1 MSRPPTPRHLGP
13 YSPRHPS
20 PLGFPP
26 LAPHVAFQQPT
37 YAWPHTPDRVV
48 QPKGPS
54 NRKVAF
60 PPEARRPPLAGS
72 TQRPKSQPPPPLKL
86 DDRHHRSPLP
96 APPKTGNALTVPGGR
111 EIEPSSPALTITP
124 SEASSLSLYSPDN
137 VAKNFPVEVVQKQE
151 EDRPK
156 NPFCSCFG
164 LFSRRSKDKEKE
176 ARILGP
182 PVPKIVQP
190 APVPQM
196 TQTGRMISGGR
207 RRPSPLNL

>member
-1 MSRPPTPRHLGP
+1 MSTSRPPTPRHIGP
-13 YSPRHPS
+13 YSPRRPS

-26 LAPHVAFQQPT
+26 LAPHVAFQQPL

-54 NRKVAF
+54 NMRVAF

-86 DDRHHRSPLP
+86 ENQHRPP
-96 APPKTGNALTVPGGR
+96 YPPPPKTGNALMVPLQEMESPR
-111 EIEPSSPALTITP
+111 PSLTP
-124 SEASSLSLYSPDN
+124 SEASSLSLYSPES
-137 VAKNFPVEVVQKQE
+137 VGKNFPIEILHEQE
-151 EDRPK
+151 EERPK

-164 LFSRRSKDKEKE
+164 LFSRRSRDKDKET
-176 ARILGP
+176 RILGP
-182 PVPKIVQP
+182 PIPKIVQP
-190 APVPQM
+190 APVPVM
-196 TQTGRMISGGR
+196 TQTGRATQAGR

>member
-13 YSPRHPS
+13 YSPRRPS

-37 YAWPHTPDRVV
+37 YAWPHTPDRAV

-54 NRKVAF
+54 NRRVAF

-72 TQRPKSQPPPPLKL
+72 TQRPKSQPPPPLNL
-86 DDRHHRSPLP
+86 DDHHHRQRIPM
-96 APPKTGNALTVPGGR
+96 APKTGNALMVPVR
-111 EIEPSSPALTITP
+111 EEEPSSPAVSLTP

-137 VAKNFPVEVVQKQE
+137 VAKNFPIEVEQNRE
-151 EDRPK
+151 EEKPK

-164 LFSRRSKDKEKE
+164 FFSRKKDKE

-182 PVPKIVQP
+182 PIPKIVQP
-190 APVPQM
+190 AAVPQM
-196 TQTGRMISGGR
+196 TQTGRITSSGR